1 MAEEEIWAKLREV
14 QSFLDDL
21 NSRLVALEA
30 WVGKAFF
37 TFPEKIEQLP
47 LGSRWV
53 LEIFP
58 EEIEDWRRAIRTIP
72 TERLTE
78 RERSFLRSM
87 DYYIVSERKI
97 TLPQLIWLTII
108 KRKAGGVLPEVPL
121 VTTPAL
127 ETHSPSH
134 SPPERRYGKPK
145 TDVERI
151 MAHYGVSEEE
161 AERLI
166 REIMRVYGVSRE
178 KAVETLLPPR
188 GVKVKGSQSNP
199 NPEIFVCEQCGTAYS
214 MPQEACPV
222 CYGKVVMVE

>member
-1 MAEEEIWAKLREV
+1 MAERAIWDKLREI

-21 NSRLVALEA
+21 NSRLITLES

-37 TFPEKIEQLP
+37 TLPEKIEQLP

-58 EEIEDWRRAIRTIP
+58 EEIEEWRRALRTIP
-72 TERLTE
+72 LERLSE
-78 RERSFLRSM
+78 RERSFLRSV

-108 KRKAGGVLPEVPL
+108 MRKAGGTLPEIPL

-151 MAHYGVSEEE
+151 MAHYE
-161 AERLI
+161 
-166 REIMRVYGVSRE
+166 
-178 KAVETLLPPR
+178 
-188 GVKVKGSQSNP
+188 
-199 NPEIFVCEQCGTAYS
+199 
-214 MPQEACPV
+214 
-222 CYGKVVMVE
+222 